1 MEKEKIIAIVR
12 SAEPEPYLK
21 ARMVGA
27 GIGGKLANRGWIE
40 EGRYDRITEAARVL
54 AEAVRNVRQQ

>member
-12 SAEPEPYLK
+12 SAEPELYLK

-27 GIGGKLANRGWIE
+27 GIGGKLASRGWIE
-40 EGRYDRITEAARVL
+40 EGRYDRITEA
-54 AEAVRNVRQQ
+54 VRNVRQQ